1 MKNTTTPS
9 APSAR
14 PITLGDLDQAVSTL
28 NAIAKD
34 AASAAAF
41 RRVVEQCFNPEL
53 ITLIRDLYADSEIF
67 CDKLRPFFADPE

>member
-9 APSAR
+9 VPSAR
-14 PITLGDLDQAVSTL
+14 TITLGDIDQAVRTL
-28 NAIAKD
+28 NTIAKD
-34 AASAAAF
+34 AASAVAF

-53 ITLIRDLYADSEIF
+53 ITLIREMHTDSEIF

>member
-9 APSAR
+9 VPSAR
-14 PITLGDLDQAVSTL
+14 AITLGDIDQAVSTL
-28 NAIAKD
+28 NTIAKD
-34 AASAAAF
+34 AASAVAF

-53 ITLIRDLYADSEIF
+53 ITLIREMYSDSEIF

>member
-9 APSAR
+9 VPSAR
-14 PITLGDLDQAVSTL
+14 TITLGDLDQAVSTL

-34 AASAAAF
+34 AASAVAF

-53 ITLIRDLYADSEIF
+53 IQLIRDMHTDSEIF